1 MSDEREYVI
10 WSFEHRTWWRPNKC
24 GYTTRLDDAGRYT
37 KDEAG
42 DIATS
47 SVWCEEVAMLV
58 AVAEQNGHPEYSPW
72 GGEDE

>member
-1 MSDEREYVI
+1 MSEYVI
-10 WSFEHRTWWRPNKC
+10 WSFEHRAWWGPSHR
-24 GYTTRLDDAGRYT
+24 GYTPHLDDAGRYS
-37 KDEAG
+37 KRDAG
-42 DIATS
+42 DIVTS

>member
-1 MSDEREYVI
+1 MRDYVI
-10 WSFEHRTWWRPNKC
+10 WSFEHRAWWRPNSQ
-24 GYTTRLDDAGRYT
+24 GYTPHLDEAGRYT

-42 DIATS
+42 DIVTS

-72 GGEDE
+72 GSEDE